1 MAHIKLPT
9 LLLLTAVI
17 IGVTLRI
24 GLAASKHTITH
35 DETISYLGAA
45 ANLGAYHDVIDGAAP
60 NGTWA
65 PAADWKQFII
75 PTTPFQFSQ
84 ISWDQADN
92 DIHPPLYFWL
102 LHLWMLLVGVQTWT
116 GASLNILFFLAG
128 LFALYGLARDALGSN
143 LEAAAATLIWAISPA
158 VLKMSSQARHYELFG
173 LSTVVF
179 VWLLSRY
186 ADPARQPTWR
196 SWLLLTLITAVG
208 TLTHYHFA
216 LVVAGAVILYLAKWL
231 RMKPRRFL
239 SGTAAILSGYGLMFL
254 LHPSIW
260 LSFEE
265 LLGRQEAEAR
275 YLSSGIDIM
284 RRLYAIGD
292 TFTRFWI
299 YGRIPQVTLFIV
311 AVASLIWAASF
322 YLKNRSRLQK
332 RLQPINRS
340 GKELLWFFLWLFGWT
355 IGLYLTFISPIHA
368 MMPRHMGAIWPF
380 YALLPVFLAR
390 LWPRQ
395 QNRLLLT
402 ISGIVLL
409 SGILFTIQTIRTNQ
423 QMPDNTAVLAGAG
436 GILID
441 TVERGI
447 APHFY
452 WPIPDETA
460 VFIAPQ
466 AELPAL
472 QSAWLSQL
480 PDGAIYIN
488 DLSYDNDVDGRDQ
501 ILALLAR
508 RFELIPVPGG
518 VWGWGQIYLLRE
530 K

>member
-1 MAHIKLPT
+1 MARIKLPT

-17 IGVTLRI
+17 IGLTLRI
-24 GLAASKHTITH
+24 GLAASKRTVTH
-35 DETISYLGAA
+35 DEMISYLGAT
-45 ANLGAYHDVIDGAAP
+45 ANLGTYQVVVDGAAP
-60 NGTWA
+60 NATWA
-65 PAADWKQFII
+65 PSADWKQFI
-75 PTTPFQFSQ
+75 TLSTPFNFSQ

-102 LHLWMLLVGVQTWT
+102 LHLWMLLVGVQPWT
-116 GASLNILFFLAG
+116 GASLNIFFFVAG
-128 LFALYGLARDALGSN
+128 LFALHGLAKSALQN
-143 LEAAAATLIWAISPA
+143 DLEAAATALIWAISPA
-158 VLKMSSQARHYELFG
+158 VLMMSSQARHYELFG
-173 LSTVVF
+173 LSAVLF

-186 ADPARQPTWR
+186 ADPVRQPDWR
-196 SWLLLTLITAVG
+196 TWLLLALVTAVG

-216 LVVAGAVILYLAKWL
+216 LVAAGAVIFYLAKWL

-239 SGTAAILSGYGLMFL
+239 SGTAAILSGYGLLFL
-254 LHPSIW
+254 LHPGIL

-265 LLGRQEAEAR
+265 LVGRQAAEAR
-275 YLSSGIDIM
+275 YLSTGIDIM

-299 YGRIPQVTLFIV
+299 YGRILQAALFIFII
-311 AVASLIWAASF
+311 ASLIWGASF
-322 YLKNRSRLQK
+322 YLKNRSRWQKWLQFV
-332 RLQPINRS
+332 NSS
-340 GKELLWFFLWLFGWT
+340 GKEMLWLFLWLFGWT

-390 LWPRQ
+390 LWPQQ
-395 QNRLLLT
+395 QNRILLT

-423 QMPDNTAVLAGAG
+423 QMPDNTAVLAEAG
-436 GILID
+436 SILID

-447 APHFY
+447 APRLF

-472 QSAWLSQL
+472 QSRWLDQL
-480 PDGAIYIN
+480 PDGSIYIN
-488 DLSYDNDVDGRDQ
+488 DLEYDNDENGRDQ
-501 ILALLAR
+501 ILAILSQ
-508 RFELIPVPGG
+508 RFEVVPLPGG
-518 VWGWGQIYLLRE
+518 VWELGNIYLLRE

>member
-1 MAHIKLPT
+1 MARIKLPT

-17 IGVTLRI
+17 IGVALRV
-24 GLAASKHTITH
+24 GLAASKQTITH
-35 DETISYLGAA
+35 DEMISYLGAT

-60 NGTWA
+60 NRTWA
-65 PAADWKQFII
+65 TAADWKQFIT
-75 PTTPFQFSQ
+75 PTAPFHFSQ

-102 LHLWMLLVGVQTWT
+102 LHLWMLLVGVQPWT
-116 GASLNILFFLAG
+116 GASLNIFFFVAG
-128 LFALYGLARDALGSN
+128 LFALHGLARAALGSE
-143 LEAAAATLIWAISPA
+143 LEAAAVTLIWAVSPA
-158 VLKMSSQARHYELFG
+158 VLMMSSQARHYELFG
-173 LSTVVF
+173 LSAILF

-186 ADPARQPTWR
+186 TDPARQPDWR
-196 SWLLLTLITAVG
+196 AWLMLTLVTAVG

-216 LVVAGAVILYLAKWL
+216 LVAAGAVIFYLAQWL
-231 RMKPRRFL
+231 RLKPRRFL
-239 SGTAAILSGYGLMFL
+239 SGTAAILAGYGLMFL
-254 LHPSIW
+254 LHPSIL

-265 LLGRQEAEAR
+265 LAGRQAAEAR
-275 YLSSGIDIM
+275 YLSTGIDIM

-299 YGRIPQVTLFIV
+299 YGRIPQVILFIF
-311 AVASLIWAASF
+311 AVASLIWATFF
-322 YLKNRSRLQK
+322 YLKNRTRWQK
-332 RLQPINRS
+332 RLQPVNGR
-340 GKELLWFFLWLFGWT
+340 GKELLWIFLWLFGWT

-395 QNRLLLT
+395 QKRILLT
-402 ISGIVLL
+402 IGSIVLL
-409 SGILFTIQTIRTNQ
+409 SGILFTIQTIRANQ
-423 QMPDNTAVLAGAG
+423 QMPDNTAVLAGASS
-436 GILID
+436 ILID

-447 APHFY
+447 APRLY

-472 QSAWLSQL
+472 QSHWLDQL
-480 PDGAIYIN
+480 SDGAIYIN
-488 DLSYDNDVDGRDQ
+488 DLEYDNDENGRDQ
-501 ILALLAR
+501 ILAILAQ
-508 RFELIPVPGG
+508 RFEPVPVPGG
-518 VWGWGQIYLLRE
+518 VWELGHIYLLRE